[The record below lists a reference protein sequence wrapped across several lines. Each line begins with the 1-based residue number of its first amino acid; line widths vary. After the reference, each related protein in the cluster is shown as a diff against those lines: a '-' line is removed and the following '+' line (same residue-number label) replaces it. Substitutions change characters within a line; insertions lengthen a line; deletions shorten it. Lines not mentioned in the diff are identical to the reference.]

1 MENKLEFPR
10 DINNYIVSK
19 LDIDTRRLLGIYTK
33 LEIPEQLSIEISGC
47 FNRIKYGKYNAV
59 VRLGPKRMV
68 FPNDD
73 ENIDFIY
80 SLSRGFIFCDGFI
93 LVWYQVVHISSELN
107 IRDDY
112 FNEYSI
118 TSYDD
123 IFDDDE
129 SI

>member
-1 MENKLEFPR
+1 MEHILEFPR

-33 LEIPEQLSIEISGC
+33 IKVHERLATELSDC
-47 FNRIKYGKYNAV
+47 FKHLKYGKYNAV

-80 SLSRGFIFCDGFI
+80 SLSRGFIYCDRFI

-112 FNEYSI
+112 FNEYTI